1 MEQAALVKA
10 VRWNQIVPRV
20 KYVVAE
26 PVKMAMVALD
36 CRARQITTVHL
47 TSTAA
52 EEYVAM
58 KKTAMI
64 SLFGSCLVQFLL
76 VCLSF
81 WSSSCLLSAFVEVEE
96 GTTKEF

>member
-26 PVKMAMVALD
+26 PVKMAMRVALD

-47 TSTAA
+47 TRTAA
-52 EEYVAM
+52 EEYAAM
-58 KKTAMI
+58 K
-64 SLFGSCLVQFLL
+64 
-76 VCLSF
+76 
-81 WSSSCLLSAFVEVEE
+81 
-96 GTTKEF
+96 

>member
-20 KYVVAE
+20 KYVVVE

-58 KKTAMI
+58 I

-81 WSSSCLLSAFVEVEE
+81 WSSSCLLSAFVDVEE
-96 GTTKEF
+96 GTTEEF